1 MLRGILIFFLLFVN
15 LCLWGIPVLLVGLT
29 KLFVR
34 GVKRRPIILF
44 LARLGEKWVAGNNR
58 IFDALLSTEWDIEG
72 IEGTRYDGHYLIISN
87 HLSWVDIFALFR
99 AFHGHTALIRFFLK
113 QELIWMPIV
122 GQASWALEFPFMKRY
137 TSDYLARHP
146 EKRGT
151 DLETTRRLC
160 RRYRKVPVAILNFI
174 EGTRFTREKQAD
186 QESPYRHLLRPRI
199 GGISFVLASFGDQLD
214 AIFDVTLAYPR
225 HDVTMWEFV
234 TNRVPSVVVRARRI
248 EVTPE
253 LVDPAITEPGQARD
267 RLKGWIDELWREKD
281 ALLDVI
287 LSREDGE
294 GPVT

>member
-1 MLRGILIFFLLFVN
+1 MLRGILIFFLLLAN
-15 LCLWGIPVLLVGLT
+15 LCLWGIPVLLVGLA

-44 LARLGEKWVAGNNR
+44 LARLGEKWVAGNNL
-58 IFDALLSTEWDIEG
+58 IFDALLATEWDIEG
-72 IEGTRYDGHYLIISN
+72 TEGARDDGHYLIISN

-99 AFHGHTALIRFFLK
+99 AFRGRAPLIRFFLK

-122 GQASWALEFPFMKRY
+122 GQACWALEFPFMKRY
-137 TSDYLARHP
+137 TPEYLERHP

-174 EGTRFTREKQAD
+174 EGTRFTREKHAD

-199 GGISFVLASFGDQLD
+199 GGISFVLASLGDQLD

-234 TNRVPSVVVRARRI
+234 TNRVPRVVVRARRI

-253 LVDPAITEPGQARD
+253 LIDPAITEAGPARD
-267 RLKGWIDELWREKD
+267 RLKVWIDELWREKD
-281 ALLDVI
+281 ATLDRI
-287 LSREDGE
+287 LSA
-294 GPVT
+294 V